1 MKKSGTQKSGLRTR
15 PGGQRDFHQE
25 YRKSLKSKRGASIK
39 EVAEENPDLEQGARG
54 KKISPSKKGP
64 ITSVTINKLHY
75 GVSSTL
81 PAPGLEAQLQA
92 GATSTGFANRDFE
105 AYKKNGKIPKIQDR
119 VKGRQIDSNAGANA
133 SGAVEPSTPIDA
145 QQKIKQKQSQYIS
158 KIQNLLEN
166 APHAEYSNKNLLKLQ
181 KQQREKLR
189 LL

>member
-1 MKKSGTQKSGLRTR
+1 MTARERTNNKSKQSDQFFESIDNFIDRDADKSGARLKKSGTQKSGLRTR

-81 PAPGLEAQLQA
+81 PAPGLEA
-92 GATSTGFANRDFE
+92 
-105 AYKKNGKIPKIQDR
+105 
-119 VKGRQIDSNAGANA
+119 
-133 SGAVEPSTPIDA
+133 
-145 QQKIKQKQSQYIS
+145 
-158 KIQNLLEN
+158 
-166 APHAEYSNKNLLKLQ
+166 
-181 KQQREKLR
+181 
-189 LL
+189 